1 MNPLASPASSP
12 TPFTAPPTNL
22 MTSYR
27 FSILSRPARWLAL
40 ALGLPIA
47 LITPLAAQDPAAPP
61 PPAATPAA
69 DPGDDG
75 IQLQFPN
82 NGINDVLGIYELLTG
97 KAVIKDSEIFDG
109 QPLSLVTSRPVTH
122 EEAIELI
129 ESALYLN
136 GYVLSQS
143 LDGRSVRVSRGNATQ
158 ASLTRGLEVAQS
170 IHQLPP
176 GNSIASY
183 FLRLEHLDPSEAATT
198 LWSHLGL
205 NRFGRLTPVTSPPG
219 LLITENAENI
229 RQILRVAAVLDVPQ
243 GQTGLLTEFYTL
255 KHADAVVVGQILAST
270 FTQRQSL
277 PTLTRDTVGDDENRI
292 PARVPTTV
300 IPKVVADDRLNRI
313 MLVAQPTD
321 QEYARTLI
329 QEFDQPIAT
338 LTPLE
343 RRLRY
348 VFVDQ
353 VLPVLVDILQDT
365 GSGTSTLAGGEIV
378 RSKRPPQASSD
389 PATLAGR
396 ARRAPLQRE
405 GATTAPVGYEDQLT
419 PPEDNVAPLSVLVGK
434 TRLVADVQSNKL
446 IAYGPPGD
454 IAKITS
460 LLSHLDQKPP
470 QVYLATI
477 IGQLSLDDGYE
488 IGFDYLREFK
498 AGGEGNYAG
507 AVVTRD
513 SLLQAITDIRDP
525 SLVEPPLPA
534 LKGLNVYGEIADG
547 VNAFVRALEL
557 TQKFKV
563 LSRPSIY
570 AANNKKAVITSGR
583 RIPVPTSS
591 VTDLSNTTSVRTN
604 IAFQDVVLK
613 LEVIPLINSN
623 KEVSLTIAQINDTVV
638 GQQVVSENTVPII
651 GTERLVTSVTV
662 ANRSTIVLGG
672 LITENEEKSVTGV
685 PMISH
690 IPVLGHLFKSTKLVK
705 NRKELIIFIQP
716 VVVEDTDEAAAAS
729 LEEDLRTG
737 IGGEAAAL
745 FPETGA
751 APDPG
756 PLDDPQA
763 SRLPTRHALP
773 ADDTPSETE
782 IVEDPPRPTLSAAP
796 SRSRPTRPAVS
807 APSRPAAR

>member
-1 MNPLASPASSP
+1 
-12 TPFTAPPTNL
+12 
-22 MTSYR
+22 MTSSR
-27 FSILSRPARWLAL
+27 FPNLPPPPRWLAL
-40 ALGLPIA
+40 AHGLALA
-47 LITPLAAQDPAAPP
+47 LITPLAAQDPAPPP
-61 PPAATPAA
+61 PPAVTPAA
-69 DPGDDG
+69 DPGEDG

-109 QPLSLVTSRPVTH
+109 QPLSLVTSRPVTQ

-143 LDGRSVRVSRGNATQ
+143 LDGRSVRVARGTATQ

-170 IHQLPP
+170 IQQLPP

-183 FLRLEHLDPSEAATT
+183 FLRLQHLDPSEAATT

-243 GQTGLLTEFYTL
+243 GQTGLITEFYTL
-255 KHADAVVVGQILAST
+255 VHADAVVVGQILAST

-277 PTLTRDTVGDDENRI
+277 PTLTRETIGDNETRV
-292 PARVPTTV
+292 PARVPSTV

-313 MLVAQPTD
+313 MLVAQPID
-321 QEYARTLI
+321 QKYARTLI

-338 LTPLE
+338 LAPLE

-353 VLPVLVDILQDT
+353 ILPVLVDILQDT
-365 GSGTSTLAGGEIV
+365 GSGTTTLAGGEIV

-396 ARRAPLQRE
+396 ARRRPLQRE
-405 GATTAPVGYEDQLT
+405 GVTTTPDGYEDQLT

-434 TRLVADVQSNKL
+434 TRLVADVQANKL

-477 IGQLSLDDGYE
+477 IGQLSLDNGWE
-488 IGFDYLREFK
+488 VGFDYLREFQ

-507 AVVTRD
+507 AIVTRE
-513 SLLQAITDIRDP
+513 SLLRAIQDIRNP
-525 SLVEPPLPA
+525 GMIEPPLPG
-534 LKGLNVYGEIADG
+534 LQGLNVYGEIADG
-547 VNAFVRALEL
+547 VNAFVRALEQ
-557 TQKFKV
+557 TQRFKV

-583 RIPVPTSS
+583 RIPVPTST
-591 VTDLSNTTSVRTN
+591 VTDLEDTNSVRTN
-604 IAFQDVVLK
+604 IEFQDVVLK

-638 GQQVVSENTVPII
+638 GQQVVAENTVPII
-651 GTERLVTSVTV
+651 GTERLVTSVTIP
-662 ANRSTIVLGG
+662 NRSTIVLGG
-672 LITENEEKSVTGV
+672 LITENEEKTVTGV

-690 IPVLGHLFKSTKLVK
+690 IPVLGHLFKSTKLAK

-716 VVVEDTDEAAAAS
+716 VVVEDTEEAAAAS
-729 LEEDLRTG
+729 FEEDMRTG

-745 FPETGA
+745 FPEAGA
-751 APDPG
+751 VPDPG
-756 PLDDPQA
+756 SLEDPQA
-763 SRLPTRHALP
+763 SHLPTRHALP
-773 ADDTPSETE
+773 VDDTPSETE
-782 IVEDPPRPTLSAAP
+782 ITEAAPQPTVSAAKP
-796 SRSRPTRPAVS
+796 HPRPTRPAVS
-807 APSRPAAR
+807 APTRPAAR